1 MRDNFSSEKRAVI
14 FENDAELRAFRKIYE
29 SISCSQ
35 AYTIEKPEDIA
46 GLIFAKEG
54 VFLSTKDIFESK
66 VIDLYE
72 YNKRTLH
79 IQINDKKSQDSVINT
94 LMDGGYIFDKNIEK
108 SGTYKAEGDTLTIRT
123 FYDDRVI
130 TLGFF

>member
-29 SISCSQ
+29 SISGSQ
-35 AYTIEKPEDIA
+35 VYTIEKPEDIA

-94 LMDGGYIFDKNIEK
+94 LIDGGYIFDKNIEK
-108 SGTYKAEGDTLTIRT
+108 S
-123 FYDDRVI
+123 
-130 TLGFF
+130 